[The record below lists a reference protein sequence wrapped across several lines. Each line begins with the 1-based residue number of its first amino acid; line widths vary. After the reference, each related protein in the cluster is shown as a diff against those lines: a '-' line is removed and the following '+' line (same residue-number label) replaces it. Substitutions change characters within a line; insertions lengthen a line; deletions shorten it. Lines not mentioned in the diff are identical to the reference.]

1 MVRRRPDESDVRI
14 RPPRSTRPRSKDRPK
29 YEDAVSAKV
38 LTVDRGR
45 SLCRLSSGTLVNAM
59 KARELG
65 KNSVVVG
72 DIVSLVGDVSGSEG
86 TLARIVTVRPRRNS
100 LTRTIDDA
108 GAFEKTIAANIDQ
121 MIIVAASANPE
132 PRHGFID
139 RCLAVAYDQGIK
151 PIIVMT
157 KKDLADPTDFLKHYQ
172 ALEVKSFA
180 VQRGD
185 DLQLLAAELINKESV
200 LIGHSGVGK
209 STLVNALTGNL
220 GRETGEVNDATGRG
234 RHTSSSAIALEIS
247 HAGNTGTIID
257 TPGVRSFGLEHI
269 DRSRVIGSF
278 AELENAIQSCPKN
291 CSHDEEKCGLND
303 YALQHPNSAQRIAGL
318 RRLLATTSQPIT

>member
-1 MVRRRPDESDVRI
+1 MSRRRPDESDVRI
-14 RPPRSTRPRSKDRPK
+14 RPARSTRPRSKDRPSHD
-29 YEDAVSAKV
+29 DASTAKV

-45 SLCRLSSGTLVNAM
+45 TLCRLESGQLVSAM

-72 DIVSLVGDVSGSEG
+72 DQVNLVGDVSGKDG
-86 TLARIVTVRPRRNS
+86 TLARIVAVQPRKNS
-100 LTRTIDDA
+100 LSRTIDDA

-121 MIIVAASANPE
+121 MLIVAAAANPE

-139 RCLAVAYDQGIK
+139 RCLAVAYDQGIT
-151 PIIVMT
+151 PIIVIT
-157 KKDLADPTDFLKHYQ
+157 KRDLANPAEFLNTYDDLDVQ
-172 ALEVKSFA
+172 SFS

-185 DLQLLAAELINKESV
+185 DLQPLISKLAGKDSV

-209 STLVNALTGNL
+209 STLVNALTG
-220 GRETGEVNDATGRG
+220 RDIRATGDVNDATGRG
-234 RHTSSSAIALEIS
+234 RHTSSSAIAFDIPNE
-247 HAGNTGTIID
+247 AGTIID

-269 DRSRVIGSF
+269 NRSRIVGSF
-278 AELENAIQSCPKN
+278 SELLPALANCPKH

-303 YALQHPNSAQRIAGL
+303 YVLGHPEVLQRVAGL
-318 RRLLATTSQPIT
+318 RRLLNTMSQPIT